1 MTGAGPP
8 SRRGQGQ
15 VVGRSMANNP
25 KTELVLDA
33 VNMAIYT
40 RRLQPRLIHH
50 SDRGS
55 RGGFNWS
62 SRHPRIWRCWYEQAE
77 GLGFDDD
84 RLGTDAFDGP
94 SGRKPRCSAAVLGE
108 SRRGHPSEDAAVVAC
123 GVSPAVGAR
132 WFRQSGGTP
141 QITPTVSGRYLSFAD
156 CDPSSPWQ
164 RGSNENTNGLPRQ
177 YFPRGTDFS
186 RYELEELNAVA
197 ETLNFRPRKTL
208 GWKTPAPRP
217 SENS

>member
-1 MTGAGPP
+1 
-8 SRRGQGQ
+8 
-15 VVGRSMANNP
+15 MANNP

-40 RRLQPRLIHH
+40 RRPQPRLIHH

-55 RGGFNWS
+55 RGGSNWS

-84 RLGTDAFDGP
+84 RLGTDAFDGT

-108 SRRGHPSEDAAVVAC
+108 SRRGHPSEDAAVAC

-141 QITPTVSGRYLSFAD
+141 QIPPALAAGSSDCQNRDLRVHRGFLQHQTPILCARAPQPFNVR
-156 CDPSSPWQ
+156 
-164 RGSNENTNGLPRQ
+164 RG
-177 YFPRGTDFS
+177 
-186 RYELEELNAVA
+186 
-197 ETLNFRPRKTL
+197 
-208 GWKTPAPRP
+208 
-217 SENS
+217 